1 MIAKPIMWVGGLL
14 LAAHLLEEKEK
25 VKKVFISFD
34 FDNDSFL
41 KEALVG
47 QAKNPDTPFEIID
60 QSLKEALTGDW
71 KTKIRPRIQRSDIV
85 VVMCGQKTHT
95 ATGVSAELEIAK
107 ELGKPYF
114 LLKGYSEK
122 TCTVPKA
129 ANASDKM
136 YSWTWDNLKKLIGG
150 AR

>member
-1 MIAKPIMWVGGLL
+1 MTAHPLVWIGGLF
-14 LAAHLLEEKEK
+14 LAAHLLEEKEE

-47 QAKNPDTPFEIID
+47 QAKNPDTPFQISD

-95 ATGVSAELEIAK
+95 AAGVSAELEIAK

-114 LLKGYSEK
+114 LLRGYAEK
-122 TCTVPKA
+122 TCTPPTA
-129 ANASDKM
+129 ASGSDKM
-136 YSWTWDNLKKLIGG
+136 YTWTWDNLKKLIGG